1 MLKINFKKNNN
12 NFKLKKRLIKKKN
25 KTGGNSNLLIKIKD
39 RIIIWVIIVKILKK
53 MMNISKKMNM
63 TFKKNNFKQN

>member
-1 MLKINFKKNNN
+1 MLMLIYSKITKISKIMRMTIMLKINFKKNNN

-39 RIIIWVIIVKILKK
+39 RIII
-53 MMNISKKMNM
+53 
-63 TFKKNNFKQN
+63 